1 MYIKYWYGAPQNAPY
16 YFLKDR
22 YSVMNCI
29 DKRGTPTPL
38 LLLIRRNYF
47 KEE

>member
-1 MYIKYWYGAPQNAPY
+1 MYNIRHGTPQNVPC

-29 DKRGTPTPL
+29 DKRGSPTPL
-38 LLLIRRNYF
+38 LLSIGRNYF